1 MTYIAERDV
10 ATQAAVR
17 PGPQAPARPFP
28 DLEAARPLPSLG
40 GACATS
46 SGAVVVTE
54 PAANRLRWVMPEG
67 TELAIGGA
75 PGWLDGPPAT
85 ARFRRPLGLAASPD
99 GSVVV
104 ADTDN
109 HAIRRVRPNGEVTTL
124 AGGAYGAADGA
135 GQQAKFRHPQA
146 VAVAPDGSV
155 VVADTVSNTVRWVG
169 TDGRVT
175 TLAGSSYDDGD
186 VEAGLALF
194 RRPEGVAVG
203 ADGTVYVADTGND
216 RVCSISPSG
225 QLRVVAGR
233 RRPSLPA
240 GTVYVTD
247 AAYGLVHRIE
257 PDGRATVLP
266 HERGWQPVGLALL
279 PSGEVLV
286 AETNWAPNGPRG
298 RLRVVP
304 SGVAG

>member
-85 ARFRRPLGLAASPD
+85 ARFRRPLGLAA
-99 GSVVV
+99 
-104 ADTDN
+104 
-109 HAIRRVRPNGEVTTL
+109 
-124 AGGAYGAADGA
+124 GAYGAADGA

-233 RRPSLPA
+233 RRPSLPEGPA
-240 GTVYVTD
+240 PDLRWPTNVVVAPTGTVYVTD